1 MDHYPLG
8 DQAVLAR
15 FADEAD
21 AFQFAHH
28 VRQASFTWALD
39 VVQAYASVAVY
50 YDLTVTDYFA
60 AARILASIDP
70 PAVANAPRGRLFKIP
85 CCYELGLDWPR
96 LIEHTG
102 LTFEEIVAFFNKT
115 VHTVYA
121 IGFCPGFPYM
131 GYLPAPLAGLPRLA
145 SPRLRVEAG
154 SVGIT
159 GKQAGI
165 YTLPRPGG
173 WNIVGR
179 TPLELVNVGDGFF
192 PLRTGDRVQFE
203 RIDEATFHKLAGQR
217 LRVGERGA

>member
-1 MDHYPLG
+1 MDLEPLI
-8 DQAVLAR
+8 DQAVLVR
-15 FADEAD
+15 LADETEA
-21 AFQFAHH
+21 AHFAHH
-28 VRQASFTWALD
+28 VRQAAFPWAID

-60 AARILASIDP
+60 AAKFLADMEP
-70 PAVANAPRGRLFKIP
+70 PALADMPVGRLFKIP

-102 LTFEEIVAFFNKT
+102 LTFAEIVAIFDKT

-145 SPRLRVEAG
+145 SPRLKVDAG

-173 WNIVGR
+173 WNIMGR
-179 TPLELVNVGDGFF
+179 TPLELVNVSTGYF
-192 PLRTGDRVQFE
+192 PLRTGDQVQFE

-217 LRVGERGA
+217 LPVGERRA